1 MKQTHWNT
9 TAPIAVLVFSLVT
22 GVAAAQQTAPEKTPG
37 DIPDTQAFVT
47 FTSSPGGYALE
58 VPEGWAR
65 TARGPN
71 VRFVEKLD
79 GVEVTVTRPRGANVV
94 AAEVAA
100 LKKSGRGVQVARVRD
115 VRLSSGRAV
124 RVDYTSNSEANPVTG
139 KRVRLENVSY
149 IFSKNGKLATLSLW
163 APLGADNVDQWRR
176 IAQSFRW
183 VSGDRQRPSL
193 AADRPEHRWL

>member
-9 TAPIAVLVFSLVT
+9 TAPIALFIFSLVT

-71 VRFVEKLD
+71 VRFVEKFD
-79 GVEVTVTRPRGANVV
+79 GVEVTVTRARGANAI
-94 AAEVAA
+94 AAKVAA
-100 LKKSGRGVQVARVRD
+100 LKKSGRVAKVQD
-115 VRLSSGRAV
+115 VRLSSGPAV
-124 RVDYTSNSEANPVTG
+124 RVDYTSNSDADPVTG

-149 IFSKNGKLATLSLW
+149 IFSRNGKLATLSLW

-176 IAQSFRW
+176 MAQSFRW
-183 VSGDRQRPSL
+183 L
-193 AADRPEHRWL
+193 